1 MKGDLTMKTRT
12 LLLGA
17 VALASAVVLLG
28 CSGGEQTQTQGD
40 QMQSAT
46 QAQQTETA
54 AKTDTPKPYP
64 LDYCIVSGEKL
75 GEMGEPVVKE
85 YNGRT
90 IKFCCNKC
98 VKTFEK
104 DPAMYI
110 AKIDSAAAGMAPAMQ
125 EGGMQGMEGH
135 EGHGG

>member
-1 MKGDLTMKTRT
+1 MKIRT
-12 LLLGA
+12 LVLAATALVLS
-17 VALASAVVLLG
+17 VALLG
-28 CSGGEQTQTQGD
+28 CSGGEKTQGD
-40 QMQSAT
+40 QSQTAEP
-46 QAQQTETA
+46 APKTETM
-54 AKTDTPKPYP
+54 AKADTPVKPYP

-75 GEMGEPVVKE
+75 GEMGEPVVKV

-90 IKFCCNKC
+90 VEFCCNKC

-110 AKIDSAAAGMAPAMQ
+110 AKIDSAAAAMTPSMH
-125 EGGMQGMEGH
+125 EGGTQGMEGM

>member
-1 MKGDLTMKTRT
+1 MKIRI

-17 VALASAVVLLG
+17 VALTVSVALLG
-28 CSGGEQTQTQGD
+28 CSGGEKTQTQGE
-40 QMQSAT
+40 QMQSAAP
-46 QAQQTETA
+46 AQQTETA
-54 AKTDTPKPYP
+54 AKADMPVKPYP
-64 LDYCIVSGEKL
+64 LDYCIVSGEEL
-75 GEMGEPVVKE
+75 GSMGDPIVKE

-90 IKFCCNKC
+90 VKFCCNRC

-104 DPAMYI
+104 DPATYI

-125 EGGMQGMEGH
+125 EGGMQDMEGH